1 MLNIDAF
8 RELCHRASIETD
20 PPKRQNL
27 KDALQLMLRTQQ
39 IELHHVEKNPGLKPN

>member
-39 IELHHVEKNPGLKPN
+39 IEAHRVEKNPSLKAN